1 MKFVARL
8 AAFTLYLGL
17 GLVATP
23 AQARPAYDVKA
34 SFDAAHKLSAEVTI
48 TLPPGDA
55 AREIEFVLANRF
67 VLKPVKV
74 TGPARVVIG
83 KTDRPMQGLTSIR
96 VIPRG
101 TPTRA
106 VVVRLNYAGPI
117 DPPGSSD
124 FFSPGLIELSLEV
137 GWIPFRSD
145 LTLEYAIDARIAG
158 IPAGMDLVSQGKLS
172 RGRDGAVIIHRDYA
186 DIDLPIIAVPGLT
199 HEDKDGLDF
208 AAANPA
214 DPLVALM
221 KTHAAGA
228 VRFYTGLF
236 GPATHSPV
244 RMTIVP
250 REASGG
256 YARAGFV
263 VMPDF
268 RKPGAPIPKY
278 DESSP
283 GRFVAHEI
291 FHAWRP
297 GFSADYAD
305 YWMSEA
311 YAEYYGMRYVESRFG
326 LAERQKMLERKRPA
340 LATAGPLITPGE
352 RPGNAA
358 MYQKGAVMLFDLEQD
373 IGRPALDKLLT
384 GPGAPR
390 TTAGL
395 LKAMGAVAGPTRTA
409 AFEHALAH

>member
-8 AAFTLYLGL
+8 AVFGL
-17 GLVATP
+17 CLVATA
-23 AQARPAYDVKA
+23 AQARPVYEVKA
-34 SFDAAHKLSAEVTI
+34 SFDAAHKLSADVTI
-48 TLPPGDA
+48 TLPPGDMA
-55 AREIEFVLANRF
+55 KEIEFVLSNRF
-67 VLKPVKV
+67 VLKPVRV
-74 TGPARVVIG
+74 AGPARVAIG
-83 KTDRPMQGLTSIR
+83 KTARPMRGLTSIR

-101 TPTRA
+101 TPAQA
-106 VVVRLNYAGPI
+106 VVVRLIYAGPI
-117 DPPGSSD
+117 DSAGSD
-124 FFSPGLIELSLEV
+124 FFSPGLIELSLEA

-145 LTLEYAIDARIAG
+145 LTLDYAIDARIAG
-158 IPAGMDLVSQGKLS
+158 IPAGMDVVSQGKVS
-172 RGRDGAVIIHRDYA
+172 REKDGMVAIHRGYA
-186 DIDLPIIAVPGLT
+186 DVDLPIIAVPGLK

-208 AAANPA
+208 AAANPS

-221 KTHAAGA
+221 KMHAAGA
-228 VRFYTGLF
+228 ARFYADLL
-236 GPATHSPV
+236 GPATYAPI

-268 RKPGAPIPKY
+268 RKPGAPTPDY

-283 GRFVAHEI
+283 ARFVAHEI

-297 GFSADYAD
+297 GFSSDYAN

-311 YAEYYGMRYVESRFG
+311 YAEFYGLRYVESRLG
-326 LAERQKMLERKRPA
+326 LAERQKMLDRKRPA
-340 LATAGPLITPGE
+340 LATAGPLITPGK

-373 IGRPALDKLLT
+373 IGRPALDTLLT
-384 GPGAPR
+384 GPDAPR

-395 LKAMGAVAGPTRTA
+395 LKAMNAVAGAARTA
-409 AFEHALAH
+409 AFEHALTH

>member
-1 MKFVARL
+1 MMLVARL
-8 AAFTLYLGL
+8 AALGL
-17 GLVATP
+17 CLLAAA

-34 SFDAAHKLSAEVTI
+34 SFDAAHTLSAEVTI

-55 AREIEFVLANRF
+55 AKETEFVLAGRF
-67 VLKPVKV
+67 VLRPVKV
-74 TGPARVVIG
+74 TGPGQVVIG
-83 KTDRPMQGLTSIR
+83 KTDRPMRGLTSIR

-101 TPTRA
+101 TPTQA
-106 VVVRLNYAGPI
+106 VVIRLTYAGPI
-117 DPPGSSD
+117 DPPGSGD
-124 FFSPGLIELSLEV
+124 FFSPGLIELSLEA

-145 LTLEYAIDARIAG
+145 LTLDYVIDARIAG
-158 IPAGMDLVSQGKLS
+158 IPAGMDVVSQGKLS
-172 RGRDGAVIIHRDYA
+172 RAKDGVVTIHRDYA
-186 DIDLPIIAVPGLT
+186 DVDLPIIAVPGLK

-208 AAANPA
+208 AAANPT

-236 GPATHSPV
+236 GPATHAPI

-268 RKPGAPIPKY
+268 RKPGAPTPAY

-283 GRFVAHEI
+283 ARFVAHEI

-297 GFSADYAD
+297 GFSSDYVN

-311 YAEYYGMRYVESRFG
+311 YAEYYGLRYVESRLG

-340 LATAGPLITPGE
+340 LATAGPLITPGK

-373 IGRPALDKLLT
+373 IGRPALDTLLT
-384 GPGAPR
+384 GPDAPR

-395 LKAMGAVAGPTRTA
+395 LKAMGVVAGPTRTA
-409 AFEHALAH
+409 AFEHALTH